1 MGSLYPFQH
10 SSLFHCRIYI
20 FLDFISYFFFVFFFL
35 NFFYLLLSPCKYC
48 RWLRR
53 DVTATV
59 CWNTV
64 EFQLKKRSS
73 ARDVIQSIACFHG
86 CFPLSLFCCC
96 CCCTVDGKELLWFD
110 GACKKNSENKKI
122 QMTPRERLS
131 APSIVEFYFLASPFL
146 FENIFSLFFFF
157 FKKKNQIDHQE
168 EINKR
173 TQKQKKKMNYI
184 FSFWFCF

>member
-1 MGSLYPFQH
+1 MF
-10 SSLFHCRIYI
+10 
-20 FLDFISYFFFVFFFL
+20 FFFL
-35 NFFYLLLSPCKYC
+35 YFFLFFFELFYLLLSPCKYC

-146 FENIFSLFFFF
+146 FENIFSIFFFF
-157 FKKKNQIDHQE
+157 LRRRIRSIIKRKSINGHKN
-168 EINKR
+168 K
-173 TQKQKKKMNYI
+173 KKKMNYI
-184 FSFWFCF
+184 FSFCFCF